1 MFYNPHGELDATP
14 HQRTYREEAEM
25 ARLALDCV
33 LNGEK
38 AVYASS
44 ELTTGPRL
52 YRLAR
57 EHGVRDVRAL
67 REVLGEMGWRGLL
80 WDPNVEEA
88 NAFARELRE
97 RLPGRPLVVTPAP
110 FLAPGWSQEEYLA
123 LWESLIRTRFRAVYF
138 SQDWE
143 LSTGCTFELA
153 VARDAG
159 LPTYDA
165 AGRALD
171 LDEAIGLISRSARDL
186 EAEGFDV
193 SGLRL
198 NLKRLEAIREE
209 RRAAPEGTA
218 PARRIQ
224 GSTRSAGTR
233 RILPRSTA
241 RAS

>member
-1 MFYNPHGELDATP
+1 MAGIGSMKGGPRRTRSAQATP
-14 HQRTYREEAEM
+14 GSGRPRTRRG
-25 ARLALDCV
+25 ARQ
-33 LNGEK
+33 
-38 AVYASS
+38 
-44 ELTTGPRL
+44 
-52 YRLAR
+52 
-57 EHGVRDVRAL
+57 
-67 REVLGEMGWRGLL
+67 
-80 WDPNVEEA
+80 EA

-110 FLAPGWSQEEYLA
+110 FLAPGWSQAEYLA

-138 SQDWE
+138 SRDWE
-143 LSTGCTFELA
+143 YSTGCTFELA

-171 LDEAIGLISRSARDL
+171 LDGAIGLISRSARDL

-209 RRAAPEGTA
+209 QGAAPEG
-218 PARRIQ
+218 R
-224 GSTRSAGTR
+224 
-233 RILPRSTA
+233 PRSTKTGFYEVGGHQTQT
-241 RAS
+241 ST